1 MADTNST
8 DQSLQENLGA
18 FQQKL
23 TDFHTQGEDY
33 VRANPTPSFLSALG
47 VGFVLQLLP
56 IGTLVSAL
64 VRLAFFALR
73 PAIFIYGAVTLYK
86 QFQQNREQS
95 HE

>member
-1 MADTNST
+1 MADTNPT
-8 DQSLQENLGA
+8 DQSFQENLGA
-18 FQQKL
+18 FQQRFSDL
-23 TDFHTQGEDY
+23 HTQGEDY
-33 VRANPTPSFLSALG
+33 VRSNPTPSFLSALG

-86 QFQQNREQS
+86 QFQQNREHHQ
-95 HE
+95 E

>member
-1 MADTNST
+1 MADTNPT
-8 DQSLQENLGA
+8 DQSFQENLGA

-23 TDFHTQGEDY
+23 TDVHTQGEDY
-33 VRANPTPSFLSALG
+33 VRANPTPAFLSALG

-56 IGTLVSAL
+56 IGALGSAL

-86 QFQQNREQS
+86 QFQQSREQS